1 MSATKRLAEDIE
13 QDVAKPRKTT
23 KKAKNIYQKLAD
35 AKAEIGAI
43 SKDSTNPFFKSK
55 YFDING
61 LLAHV
66 EPILLKNGLL
76 CLQPII
82 EGKVL
87 TQIFDIEIEHGC
99 CIESSIAMTDERDPQ
114 RLGSQISYFRRY
126 TLSSLLSIQA
136 EDDDA
141 QSAKPKP
148 APVKPVMKIDSK
160 EFIGA
165 LKFIEDGGTIDK
177 IEAKYLLSPAIKKAL
192 NGTK

>member
-1 MSATKRLAEDIE
+1 MPT
-13 QDVAKPRKTT
+13 KTT
-23 KKAKNIYQKLAD
+23 KNIYQKLAA
-35 AKAEIGAI
+35 AKSEIGAI

-55 YFDING
+55 YFDINN

-82 EGKVL
+82 DGSVVTKIVDVDCVD
-87 TQIFDIEIEHGC
+87 F
-99 CIESSIAMTDERDPQ
+99 IESSIAMTDERDPQ
-114 RLGSQISYFRRY
+114 KMGSQISYFRRY
-126 TLSSLLSIQA
+126 TLSSLLAIQA

-148 APVKPVMKIDSK
+148 APVKPAMKIDSK

-165 LKFIEDGGTIDK
+165 LKFITEDGGTIDK